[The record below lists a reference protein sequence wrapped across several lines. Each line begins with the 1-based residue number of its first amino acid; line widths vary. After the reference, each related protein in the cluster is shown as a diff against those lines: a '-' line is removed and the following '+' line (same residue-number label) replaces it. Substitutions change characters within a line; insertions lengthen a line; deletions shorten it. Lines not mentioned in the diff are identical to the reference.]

1 MSMNID
7 SRTSSSQ
14 AQVSLSS
21 FLDKLATNLGA
32 SIENFV
38 NDIDAM
44 VYKGF
49 DAEKTRELAKATF
62 APEGVLRLVTIG
74 ALRGSAAVSLQ
85 VKSGGDP
92 SLHALS
98 IQMAN
103 GPPKTITQLFTGRQ
117 LYCEKNSTKAVGK
130 SFLGRPCTTSDH
142 LTIQRLVAAFP
153 DMAAYG
159 LHLVMQRGS
168 LSKRVQTDLP
178 PWMIFPAA
186 ASLPFSSDAEPKVK
200 DMCQKFSNLIGGTFD
215 ESIYKLQR
223 ANPVKFGDNVI
234 HRFLVDAAMDQ
245 ANITLEMDFSES

>member
-1 MSMNID
+1 MNI
-7 SRTSSSQ
+7 SSKHASSSG
-14 AQVSLSS
+14 QVSLKD
-21 FLDKLATNLGA
+21 FLEKMATNLG
-32 SIENFV
+32 SSLDSFIK
-38 NDIDAM
+38 DIDAM

-74 ALRGSAAVSLQ
+74 ALRGSAAVTLQ
-85 VKSGGDP
+85 VKSGGDA

-103 GPPKTITQLFTGRQ
+103 GPPKTITQLFTGKQ
-117 LYCEKNSTKAVGK
+117 LYCEKNAPKAVGK
-130 SFLGRPCTTSDH
+130 SFIGRPCTSSDH

-168 LSKRVQTDLP
+168 LSKRVETDLP
-178 PWMIFPAA
+178 AWLIFPAA
-186 ASLPFSSDAEPKVK
+186 ASLPFAAEHEPKVK

-215 ESIYKLQR
+215 EAIYKLQR
-223 ANPVKFGDNVI
+223 QNHIKFGENVI
-234 HRFLVDAAMDQ
+234 HQFLIDAALDQ
-245 ANITLEMDFSES
+245 AGITLEVDISEE